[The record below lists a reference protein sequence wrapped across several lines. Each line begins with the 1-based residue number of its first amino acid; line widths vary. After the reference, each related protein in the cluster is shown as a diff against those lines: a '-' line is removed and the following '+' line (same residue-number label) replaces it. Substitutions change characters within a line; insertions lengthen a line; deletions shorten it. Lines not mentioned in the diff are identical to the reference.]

1 MNNNTAILI
10 GICVVVVCITV
21 VVCVM
26 NGTKSK
32 GQQFI
37 WGSTAYDADAMNS
50 LVGAFQSAAAEGGAG
65 DSLW

>member
-26 NGTKSK
+26 NRSNSK

-37 WGSTAYDADAMNS
+37 WGSTAYDADSMNS

>member
-26 NGTKSK
+26 NRSKSK
-32 GQQFI
+32 EQQFI
-37 WGSTAYDADAMNS
+37 WGSTAYNADAMNS
-50 LVGAFQSAAAEGGAG
+50 LIGAFQSAAAEGGAG